1 MRSTRRNLALVAAL
15 VIALSGSAFASKKS
29 SAKHV
34 AVGTITSIDS
44 NKVVVSEK
52 VKGKDQ
58 TMTYSFDSATQKS
71 GNLAVGTPVTVQYRT
86 ENSQNIATTV
96 RERSGSGL
104 AAKPAAK
111 KSNKS

>member
-1 MRSTRRNLALVAAL
+1 MRSTHRNLALVLAF
-15 VIALSGSAFASKKS
+15 VVALSGSAFASKKS
-29 SAKHV
+29 SSKHV
-34 AVGTITSIDS
+34 AVGTIASIDS

-96 RERSGSGL
+96 RERSANGL
-104 AAKPAAK
+104 TAKPAK
-111 KSNKS
+111 KSKS

>member
-15 VIALSGSAFASKKS
+15 VVALSGSAFASKKS

-34 AVGTITSIDS
+34 AVGTIASIDS
-44 NKVVVSEK
+44 NQVVVSEK

-104 AAKPAAK
+104 TSKASK
-111 KSNKS
+111 KSKS